1 MSDPD
6 TIRGRTDSA
15 SSLCPTRTLSAA
27 GQIPLAV
34 CVRPGHYPRL
44 DRFRCTCDT
53 RDRFLS
59 WPRVS
64 FRLRKKFPTSGI
76 IPELGIQFPMPGN
89 SSELL
94 PDIGKRFPMSGNS
107 FRYRKTVSDVG
118 EQLPISENGFRCR
131 ENVSGIGKRF
141 PMSGNSPDSRM
152 SENLF
157 RCRKTI
163 SDIEKRFTL
172 SGNISIA
179 LNRSAQSKRA
189 DYNIDLVKSA

>member
-1 MSDPD
+1 MLYPD
-6 TIRGRTDSA
+6 TIRE
-15 SSLCPTRTLSAA
+15 A

-34 CVRPGHYPRL
+34 CVRPGHYPRP
-44 DRFRCTCDT
+44 DRIRCTCDT

-118 EQLPISENGFRCR
+118 KTFPVSGNGFLCR
-131 ENVSGIGKRF
+131 GTVPIPECRKTFSDVGKRF
-141 PMSGNSPDSRM
+141 PISRNG
-152 SENLF
+152 S
-157 RCRKTI
+157 RCRGT
-163 SDIEKRFTL
+163 S
-172 SGNISIA
+172 
-179 LNRSAQSKRA
+179 RS
-189 DYNIDLVKSA
+189 L